1 MNSQRGYTREK
12 INKHEF
18 HELARDY
25 FREPSHFH
33 NADLRCHFASPR
45 TAKGRTRSF
54 SGLSLRGY
62 RQYMEVNGYKIGPG
76 ANLSGA
82 NLSGADLSGA
92 DLSGANLAGANL
104 AGANLTWLGALYE
117 TANLS
122 GANLTGANL
131 TGANLRHANLSD
143 ANLSDA
149 NLSDADLRHA
159 DLVGANLRHANLTGA
174 NLNFYPKGL
183 IPARGYRGWR
193 YGAPLLAADL
203 TGANFTNA
211 GLARANLPGAD
222 LRDLR
227 LTGTTLAGAEL
238 SDANLTGADLSGADL
253 SGADMWGANL
263 RGANLERA
271 NLTETRLGV
280 RHNNARC
287 VDLTGANLR
296 GANLERANLT
306 GSNLTGSDLT
316 GANLK
321 KAHLV
326 CANLTLAD
334 LTLADLTDAA
344 LWGADRTDAILTG
357 AVYTYDSFLDKGRW
371 EGRTEELFAALGR
384 RHQPVPSVKMQLLS
398 IIGSSHH
405 ANLVMAILVATF
417 GWINLPPDLRIWGVV
432 VGVIVLLTL
441 SFARIS
447 SSEHLEQRDGNLSGN
462 EPGGPRTGVESLG
475 IQPEAPKEKR
485 QKTAGRRWTNSLLLA
500 ALVANLAWAF
510 AANPKP
516 EEPGIVASVV
526 LGTWTLVRLT
536 ILARTRGF
544 RRRGQRAG

>member
-1 MNSQRGYTREK
+1 VNGCK
-12 INKHEF
+12 I
-18 HELARDY
+18 
-25 FREPSHFH
+25 EPGANLSD
-33 NADLRCHFASPR
+33 ADL
-45 TAKGRTRSF
+45 
-54 SGLSLRGY
+54 SGANL
-62 RQYMEVNGYKIGPG
+62 MG

-82 NLSGADLSGA
+82 NLSGA
-92 DLSGANLAGANL
+92 NLEN
-104 AGANLTWLGALYE
+104 
-117 TANLS
+117 
-122 GANLTGANL
+122 
-131 TGANLRHANLSD
+131 

-149 NLSDADLRHA
+149 NLSDADLRHSN
-159 DLVGANLRHANLTGA
+159 LVGANLRHANLTGA
-174 NLNFYPKGL
+174 NLNFDPKGL
-183 IPARGYRGWR
+183 IPARGYEGWR
-193 YGAPLLAADL
+193 EGAPLFAADL

-211 GLARANLPGAD
+211 GLARARLSGADLRDLRLTGANLRGAKLTGAD

-227 LTGTTLAGAEL
+227 LTGTTLVGAEL
-238 SDANLTGADLSGADL
+238 SDANLAGADLSGADL
-253 SGADMWGANL
+253 FHAYMWGANL

-271 NLTETRLGV
+271 NLTHTALGAY
-280 RHNNARC
+280 NARC

-306 GSNLTGSDLT
+306 GANLTGSDLT

-371 EGRTEELFAALGR
+371 EGSTEKLFAALGR

-417 GWINLPPDLRIWGVV
+417 GWINLPPDLRIWGVA

-447 SSEHLEQRDGNLSGN
+447 SSEHLKQRDGNLSGN
-462 EPGGPRTGVESLG
+462 GPEGPRTGVESLG
-475 IQPEAPKEKR
+475 LQSEASKKKR
-485 QKTAGRRWTNSLLLA
+485 QKTAGRRWANALLLA

-526 LGTWTLVRLT
+526 FGTWTLVRLA
-536 ILARTRGF
+536 IFARTRGF
-544 RRRGQRAG
+544 GRRGQSVG